1 MHHEILLNLCHF
13 PDYFL
18 RFHYNNASQLGTT
31 ANQSTQKSSIF
42 RDGVQDIFLTHCGDG
57 AGIKNVYVFR
67 EYRGIPR
74 YSPKQ
79 NEMQRAIIHWMN
91 IRIFSLYAFHKY
103 KWSINDFWKCTYLN
117 WSTLEFLISIPV
129 RLLLFGY
136 FPHQYVFI
144 WTITSIF
151 LPLCY
156 GLSVWNIFNS
166 FIEHFDRKKVIIQKL
181 YRNDFY

>member
-1 MHHEILLNLCHF
+1 MKMFWGI
-13 PDYFL
+13 
-18 RFHYNNASQLGTT
+18 SGWGGKTILGTD
-31 ANQSTQKSSIF
+31 SSSPRKSSIF
-42 RDGVQDIFLTHCGDG
+42 GDGDQDSFLTHCGDG
-57 AGIKNVYVFR
+57 AGIKKVYVFR

-156 GLSVWNIFNS
+156 GLCVWNIFNS

>member
-1 MHHEILLNLCHF
+1 MKMFWGI
-13 PDYFL
+13 
-18 RFHYNNASQLGTT
+18 SGWGGKTILGTD
-31 ANQSTQKSSIF
+31 SSSPRKSSIF
-42 RDGVQDIFLTHCGDG
+42 GDGDQDSFLTHCGDG
-57 AGIKNVYVFR
+57 AGIKKVYVFR

-117 WSTLEFLISIPV
+117 WSTLELLISIPV
-129 RLLLFGY
+129 CLLLFGY

-151 LPLCY
+151 LPLPYFRYYKPHLNRSRAKRAFCD
-156 GLSVWNIFNS
+156 VFEKIFRRFSNRS
-166 FIEHFDRKKVIIQKL
+166 RTKKFKKSI
-181 YRNDFY
+181 

>member
-1 MHHEILLNLCHF
+1 MKMFWGI
-13 PDYFL
+13 
-18 RFHYNNASQLGTT
+18 SGWGGKTILGTD
-31 ANQSTQKSSIF
+31 SSSPRKSSIF
-42 RDGVQDIFLTHCGDG
+42 GDGDQDSFLTHCGDG
-57 AGIKNVYVFR
+57 AGIKKVYVFR

-136 FPHQYVFI
+136 FPTSTSLFGPLHLFFYHYVMGFAYEI
-144 WTITSIF
+144 YLTLLLSILIEKKSSF
-151 LPLCY
+151 KNCTEM
-156 GLSVWNIFNS
+156 IFTNAWC
-166 FIEHFDRKKVIIQKL
+166 F
-181 YRNDFY
+181 